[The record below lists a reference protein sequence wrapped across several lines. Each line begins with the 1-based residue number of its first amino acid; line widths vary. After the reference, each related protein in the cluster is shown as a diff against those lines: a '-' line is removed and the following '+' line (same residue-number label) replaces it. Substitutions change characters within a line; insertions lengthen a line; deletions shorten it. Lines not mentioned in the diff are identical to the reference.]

1 MHKLSVLT
9 VLFLVT
15 VHVASVTVE
24 EPQTVLNIPIAG
36 QTITVEE
43 PQTVL
48 DIPIAGQTIND
59 EPSGKWYKFNSTI
72 KRVAVIGAGPAGL
85 QAAATFMKHNFTVR
99 LFDRAPGPGGNW
111 LYSDEI
117 PVRESYP
124 DAPAVEEHWIPE
136 ALPASEYYNEGDD
149 DLTLDSR
156 WREHW
161 QPRSIWDSLHTNSPA
176 VITELPDVPY
186 PPDHSWVISAHTI
199 GAHVRAYASIHNLNA
214 NDNSSVH
221 SYSTRVEKL
230 SKRLDGNGWTLT
242 LKHLKK
248 LEEPDR
254 LKATWWTEDFDAVFV
269 APGPYTSPHV
279 PEIDGLLQWSNVRA
293 VDDPSRFSVYHSR
306 VYRRPER
313 YTGKTVL
320 VIGVGTSGSEIARD
334 IAPVAKKIYAS
345 HKEYADW
352 ETLHPFQRRS
362 FRRFPDETEFIPKIS
377 HFESLSS
384 LDNGIK
390 DGKIVLVNGTVLEN
404 IDEVILATG
413 YKRSNPFHLSVLN
426 QTFGA
431 ESLEAPPPSD
441 VFTGPALKYVH
452 WTGHFIPDPTL
463 AFSTIRPWTAGQ
475 YQYYGQAKV
484 WEGTAHLPN
493 EAGLWAQ
500 YNSTR
505 YTFFRG
511 LFGTAPSEAI
521 VRQYVTWL
529 NNESL
534 ENGGRLV
541 SPWPVQN
548 REVFAYYANQEWEK
562 DYLSKENFTKFE
574 NIPDRQWT
582 QKDIWDISVF
592 EDDSW

>member
-1 MHKLSVLT
+1 MHHSWLAV
-9 VLFLVT
+9 FLLAT
-15 VHVASVTVE
+15 VHTTSAIADESQNVF
-24 EPQTVLNIPIAG
+24 NINDLGGG
-36 QTITVEE
+36 QS
-43 PQTVL
+43 
-48 DIPIAGQTIND
+48 IND
-59 EPSGKWYKFNSTI
+59 ESSGKWYKFNSTI

-85 QAAATFMKHNFTVR
+85 QAAATFTQHNFTVR
-99 LFDRAPGPGGNW
+99 LFERAPGPGGNW
-111 LYSDEI
+111 LYSEEV
-117 PVRESYP
+117 PVREPYP
-124 DAPAVEEHWIPE
+124 DAPAIEERWIPE
-136 ALPASEYYNEGDD
+136 DLPASEYYNDGDEG
-149 DLTLDSR
+149 LTLDTR

-161 QPRSIWDSLHTNSPA
+161 QPRSIWNTLHTNSPA

-230 SKRLDGNGWTLT
+230 SKKSDGNGWTLT

-254 LKATWWTEDFDAVFV
+254 LKATWWIEDFDAVFV

-279 PEIDGLLQWSNVRA
+279 PEIDGLLQWSKVRD

-313 YTGKTVL
+313 YRGKNVL
-320 VIGVGTSGSEIARD
+320 VVGVGTSGSEIARD
-334 IAPVAKKIYAS
+334 IAPVANKVYAS

-352 ETLHPFQRRS
+352 DTLHPFQRRS
-362 FRRFPDETEFIPKIS
+362 FRRFPHETEFLPQIS
-377 HFESLSS
+377 HFEPLSS
-384 LDNGIK
+384 LDDGIK
-390 DGKIVLVNGTVLEN
+390 NGKIVLVNGTVLEN
-404 IDEVILATG
+404 IDEIILATG

-426 QTFGA
+426 ETFGID
-431 ESLEAPPPSD
+431 SLPPPSD

-493 EAGLWAQ
+493 EAEMWAQ

-511 LFGTAPSEAI
+511 LFGTGPSEAI

-541 SPWPVQN
+541 GPWPVQN
-548 REVFAYYANQEWEK
+548 REVFSFYASQEWEK
-562 DYLSKENFTKFE
+562 DYITKENFTSFE
-574 NIPDRQWT
+574 NIPDHQWT
-582 QKDIWDISVF
+582 QQDIWDISVL
-592 EDDSW
+592 EDEFW

>member
-1 MHKLSVLT
+1 MLQLSWFSVVLLATSIRLTGAKLDDS
-9 VLFLVT
+9 
-15 VHVASVTVE
+15 
-24 EPQTVLNIPIAG
+24 PQIVFDPISNLPG
-36 QTITVEE
+36 DNRKLE
-43 PQTVL
+43 
-48 DIPIAGQTIND
+48 NNNK
-59 EPSGKWYKFNSTI
+59 PSSFDSNWYKFNSTI
-72 KRVAVIGAGPAGL
+72 KTIAVIGAGPAGL
-85 QAAATFMKHNFTVR
+85 QAAAIFQQHNFTVR

-111 LYSDEI
+111 LYSDEV
-117 PVRESYP
+117 PVREPYP
-124 DAPAVEEHWIPE
+124 DAPALEERYIPDE
-136 ALPASEYYNEGDD
+136 LPASEYYNEGDD
-149 DLTLDSR
+149 GLSLDSR

-161 QPRSIWDSLHTNSPA
+161 QPRSIWDTLHTNSPA

-230 SKRLDGNGWTLT
+230 SKKPGSDTWTLT

-248 LEEPDR
+248 LDEPSR

-269 APGPYTSPHV
+269 ATGPYTSPHV
-279 PEIDGLLQWSNVRA
+279 PEIEGLLQWSKVR
-293 VDDPSRFSVYHSR
+293 DGGDPDQERFSVYHSR

-320 VIGVGTSGSEIARD
+320 VVGVGTSGSEIARD
-334 IAPVAKKIYAS
+334 IAPFAKKVYAS

-352 ETLHPFQRRS
+352 DTLHPFQRRS
-362 FRRFPDETEFIPKIS
+362 FRRFPPETEFLPRIS
-377 HFESLSS
+377 RFEPLET
-384 LDNGIK
+384 LDRGIK
-390 DGKIVLVNGTVLEN
+390 EGRIVLVNGTVLEN

-413 YKRSNPFHLSVLN
+413 YKRSNPFHLAVLN
-426 QTFGA
+426 ETFGA
-431 ESLEAPPPSD
+431 EFLRPPPSD

-463 AFSTIRPWTAGQ
+463 AFSTVRPWTAGQ

-493 EAGLWAQ
+493 EAQMWDE

-505 YTFFRG
+505 YSNFRG
-511 LFGTAPSEAI
+511 LFGSWPSEAI

-541 SPWPVQN
+541 GPWPVQN
-548 REVFAYYANQEWEK
+548 REVFAFYANQEWEK
-562 DYLSKENFTKFE
+562 DYISKENFTRFE
-574 NIPDRQWT
+574 NLPAHQWT
-582 QKDIWDISVF
+582 QNEIWDVSVF
-592 EDDSW
+592 DDECW

>member
-1 MHKLSVLT
+1 MHHSWLAV
-9 VLFLVT
+9 FLLAT
-15 VHVASVTVE
+15 VHTTSAIADESQNVF
-24 EPQTVLNIPIAG
+24 NINDLGGG
-36 QTITVEE
+36 QS
-43 PQTVL
+43 
-48 DIPIAGQTIND
+48 IND
-59 EPSGKWYKFNSTI
+59 ESSGKWYKFNSTI

-85 QAAATFMKHNFTVR
+85 QAAATFTQHNFTVR
-99 LFDRAPGPGGNW
+99 LFERAPGPGGNW
-111 LYSDEI
+111 LYSEEV
-117 PVRESYP
+117 PVREPYP
-124 DAPAVEEHWIPE
+124 DAPAIEERWIPE
-136 ALPASEYYNEGDD
+136 DLPASEYYNDGDEG
-149 DLTLDSR
+149 LTLDTR

-161 QPRSIWDSLHTNSPA
+161 QPRSIWNTLHTNSPA

-230 SKRLDGNGWTLT
+230 SKKSDGNGWTLT

-254 LKATWWTEDFDAVFV
+254 LKATWWIEDFDAVFV

-279 PEIDGLLQWSNVRA
+279 PEIDGLLQWSEVRD

-313 YTGKTVL
+313 YRGKNVL
-320 VIGVGTSGSEIARD
+320 VVGVGTSGSEIARD
-334 IAPVAKKIYAS
+334 IAPVANKVYAS

-352 ETLHPFQRRS
+352 DTLHPFQRRS
-362 FRRFPDETEFIPKIS
+362 FRRFPQETEFLPQIS
-377 HFESLSS
+377 HFEPLSS

-404 IDEVILATG
+404 IDEIILATG

-426 QTFGA
+426 ETFGID
-431 ESLEAPPPSD
+431 SLPPPSD
-441 VFTGPALKYVH
+441 VFTGPALKFVH

-493 EAGLWAQ
+493 EAEMWAQ

-511 LFGTAPSEAI
+511 LFGTGPSEAI

-541 SPWPVQN
+541 GPWPVQN
-548 REVFAYYANQEWEK
+548 REVFSFYASQEWEK
-562 DYLSKENFTKFE
+562 DYITKENFTSFE
-574 NIPDRQWT
+574 NIPDHQWT
-582 QKDIWDISVF
+582 QQDIWDISVL
-592 EDDSW
+592 EDEFW

>member
-1 MHKLSVLT
+1 MHQLFWLSVLFCT
-9 VLFLVT
+9 TFPI
-15 VHVASVTVE
+15 ASGGVN
-24 EPQTVLNIPIAG
+24 EPQAVFNIPNAERN
-36 QTITVEE
+36 T
-43 PQTVL
+43 
-48 DIPIAGQTIND
+48 ND
-59 EPSGKWYKFNSTI
+59 EQASEKWYKFNSTI

-85 QAAATFMKHNFTVR
+85 QAAATFIKHNFTVR

-111 LYSDEI
+111 LYSDEV
-117 PVRESYP
+117 PVREPYP
-124 DAPAVEEHWIPE
+124 DAPAVEERWIPE
-136 ALPASEYYNEGDD
+136 ELPASKYYNDGDKG
-149 DLTLDSR
+149 LTLDSR

-161 QPRSIWDSLHTNSPA
+161 QPRSIWNTLHTNSPA
-176 VITELPDVPY
+176 VITELPDAPY

-214 NDNSSVH
+214 NDKSSVH

-230 SKRLDGNGWTLT
+230 SKGPDGNGWRLI
-242 LKHLKK
+242 LKQLKK

-279 PEIDGLLQWSNVRA
+279 PEIDGLLQWSEVRDVEDA
-293 VDDPSRFSVYHSR
+293 SRFSVYHSR
-306 VYRRPER
+306 VYRRPDR
-313 YTGKTVL
+313 YTGKNIL

-334 IAPVAKKIYAS
+334 IAPVANKIYAS

-352 ETLHPFQRRS
+352 DTLHPFQRRS

-377 HFESLSS
+377 HFEPLSS

-390 DGKIVLVNGTVLEN
+390 DGKIVLVNGTVLEE
-404 IDEVILATG
+404 IDEIILATG

-426 QTFGA
+426 ETFGVEA
-431 ESLEAPPPSD
+431 VEAPPFD

-463 AFSTIRPWTAGQ
+463 AFSTVRPWTAGQ

-493 EAGLWAQ
+493 EAELWAQ
-500 YNSTR
+500 YNSSR
-505 YTFFRG
+505 YNNFRG
-511 LFGTAPSEAI
+511 LFGTGPSEAI

-548 REVFAYYANQEWEK
+548 WEVFAYYANQEWEQG
-562 DYLSKENFTKFE
+562 YLSKENFTRFE
-574 NIPDRQWT
+574 NIPDNQWT

-592 EDDSW
+592 EDEFW

>member
-1 MHKLSVLT
+1 MHHPWLAV
-9 VLFLVT
+9 FLLAT
-15 VHVASVTVE
+15 VHTTSAIADESQNVFNIN
-24 EPQTVLNIPIAG
+24 VLRGG
-36 QTITVEE
+36 QS
-43 PQTVL
+43 
-48 DIPIAGQTIND
+48 IND
-59 EPSGKWYKFNSTI
+59 ESSEKWYKFNSTI

-85 QAAATFMKHNFTVR
+85 QAAATFTQHNFTVR
-99 LFDRAPGPGGNW
+99 LFERAPGPGGNW
-111 LYSDEI
+111 LYSEEV
-117 PVRESYP
+117 PVREPYP
-124 DAPAVEEHWIPE
+124 DAPAIEERWIPE
-136 ALPASEYYNEGDD
+136 ELPASEYYNDGDEG
-149 DLTLDSR
+149 LTLDTR

-161 QPRSIWDSLHTNSPA
+161 QPRSIWNTLHTNSPA

-230 SKRLDGNGWTLT
+230 SKKSDGNGWTLT

-254 LKATWWTEDFDAVFV
+254 LKATWWIEDFDAVFV

-279 PEIDGLLQWSNVRA
+279 PEIDGLLQWSKVRD
-293 VDDPSRFSVYHSR
+293 VDDPSQFSVYHSR

-313 YTGKTVL
+313 YRGKNVL
-320 VIGVGTSGSEIARD
+320 VVGVGTSGSEIARD
-334 IAPVAKKIYAS
+334 IAPVANKVYAS

-352 ETLHPFQRRS
+352 DTLHPFQRRS
-362 FRRFPDETEFIPKIS
+362 FRRFPQETEFLPQIS
-377 HFESLSS
+377 HFEPLSS
-384 LDNGIK
+384 LDGGIK
-390 DGKIVLVNGTVLEN
+390 DGKIVLVNGT
-404 IDEVILATG
+404 IILATG

-426 QTFGA
+426 ETFGID
-431 ESLEAPPPSD
+431 SLPPPSD

-493 EAGLWAQ
+493 EAEMWAQ

-511 LFGTAPSEAI
+511 LFGTGPSEAI

-541 SPWPVQN
+541 GPWPVQN
-548 REVFAYYANQEWEK
+548 REVFSFYASQEWEK
-562 DYLSKENFTKFE
+562 DYITKENFTSFE
-574 NIPDRQWT
+574 NIPDHQWT
-582 QKDIWDISVF
+582 QQDIWDISVL
-592 EDDSW
+592 EDEFW